1 MAGDN
6 HFRTIYKNRVG
17 EAERADAPGD
27 LTDLVFGMDP
37 RVPRVRDKI
46 LNFLVGDLQLTGW
59 HSQNSFPW
67 KQGWIALSLASLE
80 WILSEREEVGKGLR
94 G

>member
-1 MAGDN
+1 MRLDFTPLSGKRYAVYRGKQ
-6 HFRTIYKNRVG
+6 RTAYY
-17 EAERADAPGD
+17 
-27 LTDLVFGMDP
+27 
-37 RVPRVRDKI
+37 
-46 LNFLVGDLQLTGW
+46 LVGDLQLTGW